1 MSSTDFDFL
10 KPLNRYGFSKL
21 DVKIE
26 KSIIKKVDLIVKS
39 RKIADLKEG
48 ELQLRSE
55 VHHALGSE
63 LITYGLEKLMN
74 LFTQI
79 RSGEEKKELKSILK
93 YHLIRMEPSYEDEE
107 KKRVDE
113 LYYDKVNAPV
123 KRVVDV
129 VEDRVKKG
137 KELVENTDKYMRG
150 EARDVA
156 FKEIAKRI
164 RRTGEDL
171 GFDVNRITKR
181 SEQILGRMFK
191 VLADDSQR
199 IVEPIEYRAY
209 IRSREGG
216 SLENSKPQLI
226 IHQTESG
233 LRIMGGSLI
242 DEQFDDVP
250 PELLKDVFQFV
261 LLSKAERK
269 KND

>member
-1 MSSTDFDFL
+1 MSSSDFDFL
-10 KPLNRYGFSKL
+10 KPLNKYGFMKF
-21 DVKIE
+21 DIE
-26 KSIIKKVDLIVKS
+26 MGKSIVKKVDLLVKT

-48 ELQLRSE
+48 ELELRSE
-55 VHHALGSE
+55 VHHMLGSE
-63 LITYGLEKLMN
+63 LITYGLEKLMT
-74 LFTQI
+74 LFSQI

-93 YHLIRMEPSYEDEE
+93 YHIIRMEPNYEEEE

-137 KELVENTDKYMRG
+137 KKFVEHTDKYVR
-150 EARDVA
+150 EETRDVA
-156 FKEIAKRI
+156 FKELAKRI

-181 SEQILGRMFK
+181 SEQMFGRILK
-191 VLADDSQR
+191 VLTDDSE
-199 IVEPIEYRAY
+199 IKVEPIEYRAY
-209 IRSREGG
+209 IREGIGG
-216 SLENSKPQLI
+216 SLENKKPQLI

-242 DEQFDDVP
+242 DEQFDDVA
-250 PELLKDVFQFV
+250 PELLKDVFQFM
-261 LLSKAERK
+261 LFSKVEK
-269 KND
+269 KKDE